1 MKSNILV
8 IIGTCSINYDGVIIW
23 ADKNDSPET
32 LIALLK
38 NASTVLICDD
48 AGEVHRAIAKGCD
61 AKTLFEVEK
70 PLEWILS
77 EISKKLGV
85 SVGEMRSRDRS
96 IHLVNARY
104 AFFWKA
110 KKYGY
115 TLMQMAKMVERDHSL
130 AVHGLKECRNKYNYK
145 LQKAMEKCFDV

>member
-38 NASTVLICDD
+38 NASAVLICDD

-61 AKTLFEVEK
+61 AKTLFEIK
-70 PLEWILS
+70 N
-77 EISKKLGV
+77 
-85 SVGEMRSRDRS
+85 
-96 IHLVNARY
+96 HLNG
-104 AFFWKA
+104 FSA
-110 KKYGY
+110 KY
-115 TLMQMAKMVERDHSL
+115 
-130 AVHGLKECRNKYNYK
+130 LKN
-145 LQKAMEKCFDV
+145 